1 MKDTSPVLVV
11 LQVMSVLG
19 AGIFL
24 FTSRFYAIALVP
36 AVVLLGLAVVLACY
50 SHYRLFSLLIIGL
63 FATLILSLRFDYLTW
78 GDPWF
83 EYGMIQA
90 IIAYHSLDP
99 SVYSAQLPVMHVVIA
114 TISLFSGIN
123 PLDLLKY
130 IIPPLS
136 VIGLYAVYRFTKE
149 ISSSTKTALF
159 AGLILLCGTPY
170 LHWTAQG
177 VRESIGI
184 GLFALALYVSF
195 TAIQSHKKQ
204 YLFLSLLLAGGLVL
218 THHLSSMIFL
228 ITWIAVSLTY
238 LYLICDM
245 NRIRTTGLFS
255 LLIAVTAVVFMMV
268 WWMGRLD
275 YEYTEFTRLMNS
287 TYHSDFGIVL
297 FIVSLVALYLIPLA
311 IPDKIVVLRSIV
323 TRIFAWK
330 NIIYAVFIAGAV
342 VGSAVVLNFV
352 LGRSG
357 FVLNYPFPMF
367 FNGIC
372 MILLALIGIYYF
384 LEPGRL
390 HFLAWIVILGLALV
404 LSMSNIV
411 PFVDPL
417 RFLEFLYIPL
427 AIIAA
432 FGLTRIAD
440 LALLSKIFPFILAVF
455 VVVSVVTS
463 FPSVVFWGT
472 AFEPGH
478 PLFDTRSLVIQ
489 HQASEISAI
498 SWLGNSHAT
507 GVMETD
513 SYVGYAAG
521 GMISTN
527 VLTIQSLYPFVRD
540 GDYPQDLSQ
549 TSQQHYLLILSRF
562 TEYMEFGAQWLGEK
576 HTLDQENLTKIGRDC
591 NELYDNGDAEIFSYS
606 TQ

>member
-1 MKDTSPVLVV
+1 MKDTSLVLVA
-11 LQVMSVLG
+11 LQVVSVFG

-24 FTSRFYAIALVP
+24 FTSRSYPIASVP
-36 AVVLLGLAVVLACY
+36 VVVLLGLAVFLAGY
-50 SHYRLFSLLIIGL
+50 SRYRLFSILLIGL
-63 FATLILSLRFDYLTW
+63 FTAIILSLRFDYLTW
-78 GDPWF
+78 GDPWS

-90 IIAYHSLDP
+90 IIAYHSLSP
-99 SVYSAQLPVMHVVIA
+99 SVYGAQLPVMHIIIA

-149 ISSSTKTALF
+149 ISLSTKTALF
-159 AGLILLCGTPY
+159 AGILLLCGTPY

-238 LYLICDM
+238 LYLVCDM
-245 NRIRTTGLFS
+245 SRIRTTCLFS
-255 LLIAVTAVVFMMV
+255 LLIAVAAVVFMVV

-275 YEYTEFTRLMNS
+275 YEYTEFTQLMN
-287 TYHSDFGIVL
+287 TFYHSDFGIVL
-297 FIVSLVALYLIPLA
+297 FIVSLVALYLIPQA

-323 TRIFAWK
+323 TRILAWK
-330 NIIYAVFIAGAV
+330 NTIYAVFITGTV

-357 FVLNYPFPMF
+357 FVLSYPLPMF
-367 FNGIC
+367 FNGIF
-372 MILLALIGIYYF
+372 MILLALIGLYCF
-384 LEPGRL
+384 LETGRL
-390 HFLAWIVILGLALV
+390 PVLAWIAVIGLALA

-417 RFLEFLYIPL
+417 RFMEFLYIPL

-432 FGLTRIAD
+432 FGLNRIAE
-440 LALLSKIFPFILAVF
+440 LAPLSKIFPFILAVF
-455 VVVSVVTS
+455 VAVSVVTS

-498 SWLGNSHAT
+498 SWLGSSHAT

-527 VLTIQSLYPFVRD
+527 ALTIQSLYPFVRD
-540 GDYPQDLSQ
+540 GGYPQDLSQ
-549 TSQQHYLLILSRF
+549 NAQQHYLLILSRF
-562 TEYMEFGAQWLGEK
+562 TEYMEFGVQWLGEK
-576 HTLDQENLTKIGRDC
+576 QPLDQENLTQINRDC
-591 NELYDNGDAEIFSYS
+591 NELYDNGNAAIFSYS
-606 TQ
+606 AQ